1 MAKFWRIFRTVLFIA
16 LFVAI
21 YAVAVIVAIDGTTE
35 YKVGLGI
42 FTIAA
47 VFGLPKII
55 KTLASPLKSSAE
67 SKAKV
72 RRRLIIYLVL
82 SVLLTVAVYFMLALS
97 PTSVEDVW
105 MTVVGI
111 FVGLVACF
119 GIIELCMF
127 YLPRALGFDED

>member
-47 VFGLPKII
+47 VFGVPKII

-67 SKAKV
+67 SKAKA

-111 FVGLVACF
+111 FVGLIACF

>member
-1 MAKFWRIFRTVLFIA
+1 MAKFWRIFRTMLFIA
-16 LFVAI
+16 LFVVV
-21 YAVAVIVAIDGTTE
+21 YAVAVIAAIDGTTE

-82 SVLLTVAVYFMLALS
+82 SVLLTVAAYFMLALS
-97 PTSVEDVW
+97 PTPVEDVW

-111 FVGLVACF
+111 FVGLIACF

-127 YLPRALGFDED
+127 YLPRVLGFDED